1 MEINRECKLFKTAFD
16 AASHPIIL
24 KCNHKYDN
32 KLGNML
38 PYICY
43 DDVMDYKC
51 VIKAYPKNGMPSFV
65 STEGNV
71 VCEYDSIE
79 NMVSDGWE
87 ID

>member
-1 MEINRECKLFKTAFD
+1 
-16 AASHPIIL
+16 
-24 KCNHKYDN
+24 
-32 KLGNML
+32 ML

-51 VIKAYPKNGMPSFV
+51 VIKAYPKNVMPSFV